1 MMKKGCRIGIIF
13 SVPILAVLLIKYIV
27 PAYQR
32 FTTGKLLPCIYYAT
46 TGYLCPGCGVTRSI
60 YALAKGNIL
69 LSLRN
74 NPIVLL
80 IILFL
85 ILFYIEILSEL
96 FGKSI
101 KAVPRNKAVICLI
114 LGGLMLFYILRNF
127 IGFLA
132 PL

>member
-1 MMKKGCRIGIIF
+1 MKKGCRIGIIF
-13 SVPILAVLLIKYIV
+13 SVPILAVLLIKYVV

-85 ILFYIEILSEL
+85 ILAIPGPAAIILYSL
-96 FGKSI
+96 PAI
-101 KAVPRNKAVICLI
+101 VTLLI
-114 LGGLMLFYILRNF
+114 ISSVSLLG
-127 IGFLA
+127 
-132 PL
+132 